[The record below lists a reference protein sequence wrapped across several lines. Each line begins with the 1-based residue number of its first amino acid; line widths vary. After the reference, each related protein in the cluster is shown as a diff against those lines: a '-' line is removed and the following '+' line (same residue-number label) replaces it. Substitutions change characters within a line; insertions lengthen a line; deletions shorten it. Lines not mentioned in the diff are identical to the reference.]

1 LADDSARP
9 EDFGRPGHIF
19 PIEAVNGGVMA
30 RPGHTEATIDLSKLA
45 GFKPIGILCEI
56 LDDDGSMARLPRLE
70 RMAKEFGIKII
81 CIKDLIEYRSKRE
94 NFVKRETSVDFP
106 TEFGDFKLHLFSS
119 TIDGHHHLALTK
131 GKVDSGSN
139 LLVRIHSSCLT
150 GDVFGSCRCDCG
162 QQLHEAMRLIEAE
175 GSGVILY
182 MRQEGRGI
190 GLVNKLHAYKLQEK
204 GLDTVE
210 ANEKLGFGADLRDY
224 GISAQILT
232 DLGVKSV
239 RLLTNNPKKVLGL
252 QGYGVDIVER
262 IDLQIKPSRFN
273 QRYLAT
279 KRDKLGH
286 LLKLKEV

>member
-1 LADDSARP
+1 
-9 EDFGRPGHIF
+9 
-19 PIEAVNGGVMA
+19 
-30 RPGHTEATIDLSKLA
+30 
-45 GFKPIGILCEI
+45 
-56 LDDDGSMARLPRLE
+56 
-70 RMAKEFGIKII
+70 
-81 CIKDLIEYRSKRE
+81 
-94 NFVKRETSVDFP
+94 
-106 TEFGDFKLHLFSS
+106 
-119 TIDGHHHLALTK
+119 
-131 GKVDSGSN
+131 
-139 LLVRIHSSCLT
+139 
-150 GDVFGSCRCDCG
+150 
-162 QQLHEAMRLIEAE
+162 MRLIEEE

-262 IDLQIKPSRFN
+262 VDLQIKPSRFN